1 MNTSIINEPQ
11 LLVTVSDPTM
21 LTKLK
26 NAIKMMNGVSSKRF
40 DKALKLCK
48 KRGYPIEELRK
59 AIAILVENGSLPSEY
74 KPHILHGN
82 HEGEW
87 EAHIKPDWLLVWE
100 QNDDELTLLMLTTGT
115 HSDVFGKTRRI
126 RNLMASNQGCH
137 FQKNLAD
144 GYV

>member
-1 MNTSIINEPQ
+1 MYKFGT
-11 LLVTVSDPTM
+11 T
-21 LTKLK
+21 
-26 NAIKMMNGVSSKRF
+26 KRF
-40 DKALKLCK
+40 DKALKLCR

-87 EAHIKPDWLLVWE
+87 EAHIKPNWLLVWE

-115 HSDVFGKTRRI
+115 HSDVFGKTRRLYSPALHGK
-126 RNLMASNQGCH
+126 RQGSICH
-137 FQKNLAD
+137 DERWAYRPFI
-144 GYV
+144 VS

>member
-1 MNTSIINEPQ
+1 MQ
-11 LLVTVSDPTM
+11 
-21 LTKLK
+21 
-26 NAIKMMNGVSSKRF
+26 
-40 DKALKLCK
+40 KAWLSN
-48 KRGYPIEELRK
+48 EELRK

-115 HSDVFGKTRRI
+115 DSDVFGKTRR
-126 RNLMASNQGCH
+126 
-137 FQKNLAD
+137 
-144 GYV
+144 

>member
-1 MNTSIINEPQ
+1 
-11 LLVTVSDPTM
+11 
-21 LTKLK
+21 
-26 NAIKMMNGVSSKRF
+26 MMYKFGATKRF

-48 KRGYPIEELRK
+48 KAWLSNRRTTKGHSHIGRK
-59 AIAILVENGSLPSEY
+59 WQPASEY

-115 HSDVFGKTRRI
+115 HSDVFGKTRR
-126 RNLMASNQGCH
+126 
-137 FQKNLAD
+137 
-144 GYV
+144 

>member
-1 MNTSIINEPQ
+1 MYKFGT
-11 LLVTVSDPTM
+11 T
-21 LTKLK
+21 
-26 NAIKMMNGVSSKRF
+26 KRF

-87 EAHIKPDWLLVWE
+87 EAHHEGEWEAHIKPNWLLVWE

-115 HSDVFGKTRRI
+115 HSDVFGKTRR
-126 RNLMASNQGCH
+126 
-137 FQKNLAD
+137 
-144 GYV
+144 

>member
-1 MNTSIINEPQ
+1 MYKFGTTE
-11 LLVTVSDPTM
+11 
-21 LTKLK
+21 
-26 NAIKMMNGVSSKRF
+26 RF

-87 EAHIKPDWLLVWE
+87 EAHIKKIIFTRTSRE
-100 QNDDELTLLMLTTGT
+100 TTR
-115 HSDVFGKTRRI
+115 VYMPR
-126 RNLMASNQGCH
+126 C
-137 FQKNLAD
+137 
-144 GYV
+144 